1 MVRLLDGVSPV
12 MFYRPPVS
20 TRLLIPLVPSALGH
34 GGVVFLGA
42 PEETVQERVKKEI

>member
-1 MVRLLDGVSPV
+1 MVSLQSCFIGLPSL
-12 MFYRPPVS
+12 
-20 TRLLIPLVPSALGH
+20 LLIPLVPSALGH